1 MTNQTGSRLLHP
13 DNIAGV
19 VLIAVCTWLL
29 TKVTDM
35 PYMSALLPVAMLST
49 MIVLSVLMI
58 LRNLLKAGTVSIKPV
73 FTSPPRFLLVVACV
87 GGYVLAVGN
96 VGFYT
101 STLFMLPVVAWLFGY
116 RNPKGIALATL
127 IFVGGIALIFLVLMN
142 QSLPPE
148 FFQS

>member
-1 MTNQTGSRLLHP
+1 MTNHTASRILQP

-19 VLIAVCTWLL
+19 VLIAVCAWLL

-35 PYMSALLPVAMLST
+35 PEMSALLPLVMLGAIMALSAL
-49 MIVLSVLMI
+49 MIV
-58 LRNLLKAGTVSIKPV
+58 RNIFKANASKIKPV
-73 FTSPPRFLLVVACV
+73 FTSLPRFLLVVCSV
-87 GGYVLAVGN
+87 GFYVLAVAN
-96 VGFYT
+96 IGFYT
-101 STLFMLPVVAWLFGY
+101 STLIMLPAVAWIFGY

>member
-1 MTNQTGSRLLHP
+1 MTNQTGSRILQP

-19 VLIAVCTWLL
+19 VLIAACAWLL

-35 PYMSALLPVAMLST
+35 PEMSALLPIAMLST
-49 MIVLSVLMI
+49 MIALSVLMI
-58 LRNLLKAGTVSIKPV
+58 LRNLIRAEAIAVKPV
-73 FTSPPRFLLVVACV
+73 FSSLSRFLLVVVCV
-87 GGYVLAVGN
+87 GFYVLAVATI
-96 VGFYT
+96 GFYT
-101 STLFMLPVVAWLFGY
+101 STLIMLPAVAWLFGY
-116 RNPKGIALATL
+116 RSIKGIALATL

>member
-1 MTNQTGSRLLHP
+1 MTNQTGSRILHP

-19 VLIAVCTWLL
+19 VLIAVAAWLL

-35 PYMSALLPVAMLST
+35 PYMSALLPVAMLCT
-49 MIVLSVLMI
+49 IIGLSALMI
-58 LRNLLKAGTVSIKPV
+58 LRNLIKSGAVSVNPV
-73 FTSPPRFLLVVACV
+73 FTSLPRFALVVACV
-87 GGYVLAVGN
+87 AGYVISVAN
-96 VGFYT
+96 AGFYT
-101 STLFMLPVVAWLFGY
+101 STLLMLPVVSWLFGY
-116 RNPKGIALATL
+116 RKLKGIALATL

>member
-19 VLIAVCTWLL
+19 VLIAVCAWLL

-35 PYMSALLPVAMLST
+35 PYMSALLPVTMLGAI
-49 MIVLSVLMI
+49 IVLSVLMI
-58 LRNLLKAGTVSIKPV
+58 VRNLIKSGAVPVKPV
-73 FTSPPRFLLVVACV
+73 FTSLPRFLLVVACV
-87 GGYVLAVGN
+87 GGYVLAVGTL
-96 VGFYT
+96 GFYT
-101 STLFMLPVVAWLFGY
+101 STLVMLPVVAWLFGY
-116 RNPKGIALATL
+116 RKPKGIALATL